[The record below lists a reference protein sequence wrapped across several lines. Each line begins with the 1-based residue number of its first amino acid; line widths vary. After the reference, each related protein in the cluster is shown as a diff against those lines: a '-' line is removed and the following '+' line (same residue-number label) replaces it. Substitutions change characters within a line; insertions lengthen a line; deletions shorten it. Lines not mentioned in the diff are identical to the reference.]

1 MVKFILLGHARIGST
16 LLVASLMEHPQVH
29 LFGELFNTVSEARE
43 QAFSFGLRPSEASA
57 PHASVGPIDEKLF
70 YQSGEDA
77 AVFIEQRAFYPHA
90 NESVAVGFKI
100 FYHQAHDTRGA
111 EKAWEYLFAH
121 PEIRVIHLSRRNLLE
136 SFLSLRIA
144 FQTDEWTRPKGEA
157 APRRELPPQ
166 HLPVTECAE
175 YFAEIKRQREL
186 ARHGFRHH
194 QVMEIE
200 YERDICRN
208 FQETL
213 HRIQAFLDVPCR
225 AARQLLEKQAQHKPW
240 EQISNYS
247 ELKEHFRHS
256 AYAELFE

>member
-1 MVKFILLGHARIGST
+1 MVKFILLGHRRSGST
-16 LLVASLMEHPQVH
+16 VILCGLAEHTNI
-29 LFGELFNTVSEARE
+29 FMFRELFNESDVVKQDAYR
-43 QAFSFGLRPSEASA
+43 AGLRN
-57 PHASVGPIDEKLF
+57 SVVAKRRGFDKTKF
-70 YQSGEDA
+70 YKDGEDA
-77 AVFIEQRAFYPHA
+77 SLFLEHQVFFPRYWTP
-90 NESVAVGFKI
+90 VAVGFKI
-100 FYHQAHDTRGA
+100 FYHHAHDTRGA

-121 PEIRVIHLSRRNLLE
+121 PEIRVIHLVRRNLLE

-144 FQTDEWTRPKGEA
+144 FQTDEWTRAKGEA

-208 FQETL
+208 FQGTL
-213 HRIQAFLDVPCR
+213 HRIQAFLEVPSMD
-225 AARQLLEKQAQHKPW
+225 AQQLLEKQALHKPW

-256 AYAELFE
+256 DYAELFN